1 MQKQH
6 YFGRNNLHL
15 AEMRIFRP
23 KLLFLS
29 NTAWPGPCIQT
40 GQMCDAGWR
49 EGINLSIWQSHIILV
64 KYWCRDC
71 FSIFV
76 LPCPKRWRRW
86 RQIWGVLEPEWYKF
100 QLIFCIYHLDNFPST
115 LCPTLSKTNFGA
127 VQNPNQR
134 ELGLQIGISCGYVCC
149 VWCAKIVLWYLP

>member
-6 YFGRNNLHL
+6 YFGRNNLHS

-100 QLIFCIYHLDNFPST
+100 QLIFCIYHLDNFPSMT
-115 LCPTLSKTNFGA
+115 VEWQPRPFPFKISYDVIVNCNVHQRCDAEPTCIKF
-127 VQNPNQR
+127 
-134 ELGLQIGISCGYVCC
+134 
-149 VWCAKIVLWYLP
+149 